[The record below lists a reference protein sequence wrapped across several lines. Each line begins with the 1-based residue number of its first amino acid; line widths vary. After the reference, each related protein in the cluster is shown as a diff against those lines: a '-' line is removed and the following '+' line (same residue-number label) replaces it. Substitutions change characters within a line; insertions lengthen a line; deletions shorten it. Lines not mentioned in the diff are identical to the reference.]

1 MGLLGRFRSWRR
13 FADKWTGERGWW
25 TWYGAIGGTRG
36 ASDVRLCEA
45 GCGEGRRDAERGRVW
60 ECWGGCALGGA
71 SRISGQANV
80 AGGHGM
86 ARSAERVGRAMGGW
100 SELLTSRG
108 CDAEWRR
115 A

>member
-1 MGLLGRFRSWRR
+1 MGLLGGS
-13 FADKWTGERGWW
+13 
-25 TWYGAIGGTRG
+25 
-36 ASDVRLCEA
+36 
-45 GCGEGRRDAERGRVW
+45 
-60 ECWGGCALGGA
+60 ALGGD
-71 SRISGQANV
+71 SQISGQANV

-115 A
+115 AGLLDEAPLLKEIASKWKGERDWWHGVGRVDGE